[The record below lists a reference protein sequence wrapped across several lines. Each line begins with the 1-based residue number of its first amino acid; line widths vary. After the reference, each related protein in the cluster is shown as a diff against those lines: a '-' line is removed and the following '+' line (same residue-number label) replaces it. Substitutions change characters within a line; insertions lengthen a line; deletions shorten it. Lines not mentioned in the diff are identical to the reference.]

1 MLHPAVSGYHTDLF
15 LLESPVA
22 EFKDQTLTGEV
33 TLDGNV
39 FINVNFKDAE
49 LNYSG
54 GVPPGFDNCRF
65 TNATFS
71 VGGAAGNTLAFL
83 RSMAPA
89 STNMRFVVLGLLPE
103 LQG

>member
-1 MLHPAVSGYHTDLF
+1 MRHAAVSGYHTDLF

-39 FINVNFKDAE
+39 FINVDFKDAE

-54 GVPPGFDNCRF
+54 GVPPRFDNCRF
-65 TNATFS
+65 TNATFNL
-71 VGGAAGNTLAFL
+71 GGAAGSTVNFL

>member
-1 MLHPAVSGYHTDLF
+1 MSGYHTDLF

-22 EFKDQTLTGEV
+22 EFKDQILTGEV
-33 TLDGNV
+33 TLDGGV
-39 FINVNFKDAE
+39 FINIDFKDAE

-71 VGGAAGNTLAFL
+71 VDGAAGNTLAFL

>member
-1 MLHPAVSGYHTDLF
+1 MEGL
-15 LLESPVA
+15 VA
-22 EFKDQTLTGEV
+22 EFKDQTLTGAV
-33 TLDGNV
+33 TLDGGV
-39 FINVNFKDAE
+39 FINIDFNYAE
-49 LNYSG
+49 LSYSG

-71 VGGAAGNTLAFL
+71 IDGAAGNTLAFL

-103 LQG
+103 LKA